1 MIETQGVPI
10 IIGVS
15 GHRDLPAFNESA
27 EQPQLNVELEAKRA
41 LTYWLDKLIDTSIPV
56 WLFTGCAQGAD
67 LVVVRAAESL
77 NEEGDYKGRIRIFP
91 ILAMPA
97 ENLEQDFNV
106 KTDSGYGLD
115 YFKDTVKKYSSDVI
129 VMKHPFKGKSC
140 NEEYELAKKDID
152 YGCARNRLYLTQS
165 CFVAKYSNVLLALW
179 NGESEQAALTGNTTP
194 MISGGTS
201 DAVHYAMNQ
210 EVFGAIDKI
219 PELIQQKEF
228 LAEEAHTL
236 IHQIKVTRKK
246 NKSDSKAP
254 IGFLEIKSLDH
265 NHYIYASDL
274 TFKVDT
280 PNKIVTSAAFERLVE
295 GITNSARIIKKHY
308 PEEVRKEENIDNVLF
323 ENVLFDKLDQTSC
336 VLKKCYTK
344 FIPRYIGLIG
354 IILFLYVVFSN
365 PLASKFV
372 EWVGLAIAGVAFSIF
387 GLYHYLSSQKF
398 KTTSISMR
406 QQTEMLRLY
415 GHLASAGIQPKPSLV
430 ILYAFE
436 SAEDLLLLQ
445 IKRLG
450 ELAWWHNEKPD
461 LHSVKLDWIEEQV
474 SFFEDRLSDQKPE
487 RNSKK
492 STLEIIF
499 QRPLYAQKKYQKA
512 IIWLFWT
519 GALLVLLLA
528 VQKWFIAYFSLS
540 NHNSINDI
548 SLFIIDCLLLM
559 SGSFA
564 LWTELASFD
573 NQASGYRKTQF
584 LFKQLQSR
592 LKDKT
597 LVEELVE
604 DDRQAILLVARYAM
618 DENEGWK
625 TAEQLSDLKN
635 MTTI

>member
-1 MIETQGVPI
+1 MIDTQGVPI

-15 GHRDLPAFNESA
+15 GHRDLPEFNESE
-27 EQPQLNVELEAKRA
+27 EQPHLDVELEAKRA
-41 LTYWLDKLIDTSIPV
+41 LTYWLDQLIDTSIPV

-67 LVVVRAAESL
+67 LVVVKAAESL
-77 NEEGDYKGRIRIFP
+77 NEEDDYKDRIRIFP

-97 ENLEQDFNV
+97 NDLEQDFNV
-106 KTDSGYGLD
+106 KPDSKYGLD

-129 VMKHPFKGKSC
+129 VMKHPFKGKNC
-140 NEEYELAKKDID
+140 NEKYELAKKDID
-152 YGCARNRLYLTQS
+152 YGCARNTLYLAQS
-165 CFVAKYSNVLLALW
+165 CFVAKYSNILLALW
-179 NGESEQAALTGNTTP
+179 NGESEQVTVTGSSPKT
-194 MISGGTS
+194 ISGGTS

-210 EVFGAIDKI
+210 EVFGATDNV

-228 LAEEAHTL
+228 LAEETHTV

-246 NKSDSKAP
+246 NKSYSQAP
-254 IGFLEIKSLDH
+254 TGFLEIKSLGD
-265 NHYIYASDL
+265 NHYLYASDL
-274 TFKVDT
+274 TLNVDT
-280 PNKIVTSAAFERLVE
+280 PTKVATSVEFGRLVE

-308 PEEVRKEENIDNVLF
+308 PEKERREKNID
-323 ENVLFDKLDQTSC
+323 NVLFDKLDQTSGE
-336 VLKKCYTK
+336 LKKQYTK
-344 FIPRYIGLIG
+344 FIPLYIGLIAT
-354 IILFLYVVFSN
+354 ILFLYVVFSS

-372 EWVGLAIAGVAFSIF
+372 EWVGLVIAGIVFSLF
-387 GLYHYLSSQKF
+387 GLYHYLSLQKF
-398 KTTSISMR
+398 KAISISMR

-415 GHLASAGIQPKPSLV
+415 GQLAGVGIQPKPSLV

-450 ELAWWHNEKPD
+450 ELAWWKNEKPD
-461 LHSVKLDWIEEQV
+461 LKHIKDWYEGQI
-474 SFFEDRLSDQKPE
+474 SFFEDRLNDQKPDK
-487 RNSKK
+487 NSEKNKKK
-492 STLEIIF
+492 STLEMIF
-499 QRPLYAQKKYQKA
+499 QRPLYAHKKYQKS

-519 GALLVLLLA
+519 GALLLLLLA
-528 VQKWFIAYFSLS
+528 IQKFFMSSFTFSM
-540 NHNSINDI
+540 NTNINDY

-573 NQASGYRKTQF
+573 NQASGYRKAEY
-584 LFKQLQSR
+584 LFKQLKRR
-592 LKDKT
+592 LKGKT
-597 LVEELVE
+597 SVEELVE

>member
-1 MIETQGVPI
+1 MIDTQGVPV

-27 EQPQLNVELEAKRA
+27 EQPHLDVELEAKRA
-41 LTYWLDKLIDTSIPV
+41 LTYWLGQLDPSIPV

-67 LVVVRAAESL
+67 LVVVRAAEGL
-77 NEEGDYKGRIRIFP
+77 NEEGEYKGRIRIFP

-97 ENLEQDFNV
+97 NYLEQDFNV
-106 KTDSGYGLD
+106 KPDSRYGLD
-115 YFKDTVKKYSSDVI
+115 YFKKAVKKYSSDVI
-129 VMKHPFKGKSC
+129 VMKHPFKGENC

-152 YGCARNRLYLTQS
+152 YGCSRNTLYLTQS
-165 CFVAKYSNVLLALW
+165 CFIAKYSNVLLALW
-179 NGESEQAALTGNTTP
+179 NGDSAQDEGNSTET
-194 MISGGTS
+194 ISGGTS
-201 DAVHYAMNQ
+201 DAVRYAMNQ
-210 EVFGAIDKI
+210 EVFGATDNI

-228 LAEEAHTL
+228 LSEEAHTV
-236 IHQIKVTRKK
+236 IHQIKVTREK
-246 NKSDSKAP
+246 NINYSQAPVGFSK
-254 IGFLEIKSLDH
+254 IESLVD

-274 TFKVDT
+274 TLNVDT
-280 PNKIVTSAAFERLVE
+280 PTKVATNVEFGRLVE
-295 GITNSARIIKKHY
+295 GITNSARIIKKYY
-308 PEEVRKEENIDNVLF
+308 PEKERREKSID
-323 ENVLFDKLDQTSC
+323 NVLFDKLDQASS
-336 VLKKCYTK
+336 VLKKHYTK
-344 FIPRYIGLIG
+344 IIPLYIGLIAT
-354 IILFLYVVFSN
+354 ILFLYVVFSS

-372 EWVGLAIAGVAFSIF
+372 EWVGLVIAGIVLSLF
-387 GLYHYLSSQKF
+387 GLYHYLSLQKF

-406 QQTEMLRLY
+406 QQTEILRLY
-415 GHLASAGIQPKPSLV
+415 GHLASACIQPKPSLV
-430 ILYAFE
+430 ILYTFE

-450 ELAWWHNEKPD
+450 ELAWWHNESPD
-461 LHSVKLDWIEEQV
+461 LKDINNWIEGQLD
-474 SFFEDRLSDQKPE
+474 FFKYRLDDKKP
-487 RNSKK
+487 KKDPGK
-492 STLEIIF
+492 STLEMIF

-519 GALLVLLLA
+519 GALLLLLLA
-528 VQKWFIAYFSLS
+528 IQKFFMNSFTFSM
-540 NHNSINDI
+540 NTNINDY

-573 NQASGYRKTQF
+573 NQASGYRKAQF
-584 LFKQLQSR
+584 LFKQLESR

-597 LVEELVE
+597 LVEELVK
-604 DDRQAILLVARYAM
+604 DDHEAILLVARYAM

>member
-15 GHRDLPAFNESA
+15 GHRDLPAINESA
-27 EQPQLNVELEAKRA
+27 EQPHLNVELEAKRA
-41 LTYWLDKLIDTSIPV
+41 LTYWLDQLIDTSIPV

-67 LVVVRAAESL
+67 LVVVRAAEGL
-77 NEEGDYKGRIRIFP
+77 NEEGEYKDRIRIFP

-97 ENLEQDFNV
+97 NYLEQDFNV
-106 KTDSGYGLD
+106 KPDSKYGLD

-129 VMKHPFKGKSC
+129 VMKHPFKGKNC

-152 YGCARNRLYLTQS
+152 YGCARNSLYLTQS
-165 CFVAKYSNVLLALW
+165 CFIAKYSNVLLALW
-179 NGESEQAALTGNTTP
+179 NGESEQVSVTGSSPQT
-194 MISGGTS
+194 ISGGTS

-210 EVFGAIDKI
+210 EVFGATDKI

-228 LAEEAHTL
+228 LAEEAHTV
-236 IHQIKVTRKK
+236 IHQIKVTREK
-246 NKSDSKAP
+246 NKNYSQEPVGFSK
-254 IGFLEIKSLDH
+254 IESLVD
-265 NHYIYASDL
+265 NHYLYDSDL
-274 TFKVDT
+274 TLKVDT
-280 PNKIVTSAAFERLVE
+280 PTQISKPTEFERLLE
-295 GITNSARIIKKHY
+295 GIKNSNNVIKKHC
-308 PEEVRKEENIDNVLF
+308 PKEKRSGDL
-323 ENVLFDKLDQTSC
+323 KTRLDETSIH
-336 VLKKCYTK
+336 LKTCYTK
-344 FIPRYIGLIG
+344 FIPRYISLIAT
-354 IILFLYVVFSN
+354 ILFLYVVFSN

-372 EWVGLAIAGVAFSIF
+372 EWVGLAIVGMGLSLL
-387 GLYHYLSSQKF
+387 GLYHYLSLRKF
-398 KTTSISMR
+398 KTISTSMR

-450 ELAWWHNEKPD
+450 ELAWWKNYKPE
-461 LHSVKLDWIEEQV
+461 LEGINGWVNGQLG
-474 SFFEDRLSDQKPE
+474 FFEKRLDENKPE
-487 RNSKK
+487 KK
-492 STLEIIF
+492 GLNAIF
-499 QRPLYAQKKYQKA
+499 KQPLYAQKRYQKA
-512 IIWLFWT
+512 ITFLFWT
-519 GALLVLLLA
+519 GVFLLFILSI
-528 VQKWFIAYFSLS
+528 QKFFMSSFTFSM
-540 NHNSINDI
+540 NTNINDYA
-548 SLFIIDCLLLM
+548 LFIIDCLLLM

-573 NQASGYRKTQF
+573 NQASGYRKTRF
-584 LFKQLQSR
+584 LFKQLESR
-592 LKDKT
+592 LKDKKS
-597 LVEELVE
+597 VGELVE

>member
-1 MIETQGVPI
+1 MIDTQGVPI

-15 GHRDLPAFNESA
+15 GHRDLPVFNESA
-27 EQPQLNVELEAKRA
+27 EQPDLNVELEATRA
-41 LTYWLDKLIDTSIPV
+41 LTYWLDQLDDDSIPV

-67 LVVVRAAESL
+67 LVVVRAAEAINL
-77 NEEGDYKGRIRIFP
+77 KAEKERIRVFP

-106 KTDSGYGLD
+106 KPDSRYGLD

-129 VMKHPFKGKSC
+129 VLKSSLTVLTD
-140 NEEYELAKKDID
+140 EEYNFAIVDGN
-152 YGCARNRLYLTQS
+152 YGYDRNSLYLAQS
-165 CFVAKYSNVLLALW
+165 CFIAKYSNILLALW
-179 NGESEQAALTGNTTP
+179 NGESEQVSVTGSSPQT
-194 MISGGTS
+194 ISGGTS

-210 EVFGAIDKI
+210 EVFGATEKV

-228 LAEEAHTL
+228 LAEETHTV

-246 NKSDSKAP
+246 NKSYSQAP
-254 IGFLEIKSLDH
+254 IGFLEIKSLGD
-265 NHYIYASDL
+265 NHYQYNSDRNS
-274 TFKVDT
+274 TDDT
-280 PNKIVTSAAFERLVE
+280 PTQVSKSTEFERLLE
-295 GITNSARIIKKHY
+295 GIKKSNNVIKKHY
-308 PEEVRKEENIDNVLF
+308 PEEERKEEKID
-323 ENVLFDKLDQTSC
+323 NVLFDKLDLTSS
-336 VLKKCYTK
+336 VLKKHYTK
-344 FIPRYIGLIG
+344 FIPVYIGLIAT
-354 IILFLYVVFSN
+354 ILFLYVVFSS

-372 EWVGLAIAGVAFSIF
+372 EWVGLVIAGIVLSLF
-387 GLYHYLSSQKF
+387 GLYHYLSLQKF
-398 KTTSISMR
+398 KTTSTSMR

-415 GHLASAGIQPKPSLV
+415 GQLAGAGIQPKPSLV

-450 ELAWWHNEKPD
+450 ELAWWKNEKPD
-461 LHSVKLDWIEEQV
+461 LKHIKDWYEGQI
-474 SFFEDRLSDQKPE
+474 SFFEDRLNDQKPDKKSE
-487 RNSKK
+487 KNKKK
-492 STLEIIF
+492 STLEMIF
-499 QRPLYAQKKYQKA
+499 LRPLYAQRKYQKA

-519 GALLVLLLA
+519 GALLLLLLA
-528 VQKWFIAYFSLS
+528 IQKFFMSSFTFSM
-540 NHNSINDI
+540 NANINDYA
-548 SLFIIDCLLLM
+548 LFIIDCLLLM

-573 NQASGYRKTQF
+573 NQALGYRKAQY
-584 LFKQLQSR
+584 LFKQLKSR

-604 DDRQAILLVARYAM
+604 DDHQAILLVARYAM

>member
-1 MIETQGVPI
+1 MIESQGVPI

-27 EQPQLNVELEAKRA
+27 EQPHLDVALEATRA
-41 LTYWLDKLIDTSIPV
+41 LTYWLEQLDDDSIPV

-67 LVVVRAAESL
+67 LVVVRAAEAINL
-77 NEEGDYKGRIRIFP
+77 KAEKDRIRIFP

-106 KTDSGYGLD
+106 KPDSRYGLD

-129 VMKHPFKGKSC
+129 VLKSSLTVLT
-140 NEEYELAKKDID
+140 YEKYKFAIVDGN
-152 YGCARNRLYLTQS
+152 YGCDRNSLYLAQS
-165 CFVAKYSNVLLALW
+165 CFIAKYSNILLALW
-179 NGESEQAALTGNTTP
+179 NGESEQLSVTGSSPQT
-194 MISGGTS
+194 ILGGTS

-210 EVFGAIDKI
+210 EVFGATDKV

-228 LAEEAHTL
+228 LSEETHTV
-236 IHQIKVTRKK
+236 IHQIKVTREK
-246 NKSDSKAP
+246 NINYSQAPVGFSK
-254 IGFLEIKSLDH
+254 IESLVD
-265 NHYIYASDL
+265 NHYLYASDL
-274 TFKVDT
+274 TLNVDT
-280 PNKIVTSAAFERLVE
+280 PTKVATSVEFGRLVE

-308 PEEVRKEENIDNVLF
+308 PEKKRREKNID
-323 ENVLFDKLDQTSC
+323 NVLFDKLDQTSGE
-336 VLKKCYTK
+336 LKKQYTK
-344 FIPRYIGLIG
+344 FIPLYIGLIAT
-354 IILFLYVVFSN
+354 ILFLYVVFSS

-372 EWVGLAIAGVAFSIF
+372 EWVGLVIAGIVFSLF
-387 GLYHYLSSQKF
+387 GLYHYLSLQKF
-398 KTTSISMR
+398 KAISISMR

-415 GHLASAGIQPKPSLV
+415 GQLAGVGIQPKPSLV

-450 ELAWWHNEKPD
+450 ELAWWKNEKLD
-461 LHSVKLDWIEEQV
+461 LKHIKDWCEGQR
-474 SFFEDRLSDQKPE
+474 SFFEDRLNDQKPE
-487 RNSKK
+487 KDLEKDPKK
-492 STLEIIF
+492 STLEMIF

-519 GALLVLLLA
+519 GALLLLLLA
-528 VQKWFIAYFSLS
+528 VQKFFMNSFTFSM
-540 NHNSINDI
+540 NTNINDY

-573 NQASGYRKTQF
+573 NQASGYRKAQF
-584 LFKQLQSR
+584 LFKQLKSR
-592 LKDKT
+592 LEGKT

-604 DDRQAILLVARYAM
+604 DDHQAILLVARYAM